1 MPTLAIH
8 RLDQRPDLIDRVYEV
23 DSAWPEFMG
32 QDPVAN
38 ALYWQV
44 AGAFPHLCAVAVD
57 EAGAVAGAFP
67 HLCAVAVDEAGAVA
81 ATARALAFASRPT
94 HGCACMPGP
103 GGTSCGSR
111 RPRW

>member
-8 RLDQRPDLIDRVYEV
+8 RLDQRTDLIDRVYEV

-32 QDPVAN
+32 KDPVAN
-38 ALYWQV
+38 ALYWQ
-44 AGAFPHLCAVAVD
+44 
-57 EAGAVAGAFP
+57 VAGAFP